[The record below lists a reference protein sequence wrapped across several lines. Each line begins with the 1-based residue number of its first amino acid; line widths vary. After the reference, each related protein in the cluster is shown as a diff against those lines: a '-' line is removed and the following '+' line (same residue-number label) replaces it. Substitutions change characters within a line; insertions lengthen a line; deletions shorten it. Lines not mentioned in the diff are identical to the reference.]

1 VGAAGAW
8 YRRRVGLR
16 GTALG
21 VTGIGW
27 ITYGTG
33 IITDPRYG
41 VQRGV
46 QVLVQICP
54 LSWWG
59 VLWIACGTAAFGAAV
74 CRPGPDRI
82 GFAAGALAPM
92 LWAGA
97 YVIAWLTGGYP
108 QAWTSTPA
116 WCVPLVLLGVVAALS
131 SRYAA
136 LLLRYAAALDRI
148 RALERGADGGE

>member
-1 VGAAGAW
+1 MGAAGAW

-59 VLWIACGTAAFGAAV
+59 VLWIVCGTAALGAALL
-74 CRPGPDRI
+74 RPGRDTA
-82 GFAAGALAPM
+82 GFAAATLPP
-92 LWAGA
+92 LVWAGA

-108 QAWTSTPA
+108 QAWTATPA
-116 WCVPLVLLGVVAALS
+116 WCVPLVLLGVVASLS
-131 SRYAA
+131 SRYTAA
-136 LLLRYAAALDRI
+136 LRRI
-148 RALERGADGGE
+148 RALEERCANGDR